1 MKNTVKLYYSRMNK
15 TDNFILAGITVIGLC
30 FLAWGAEWVLC
41 RLLAKYRGA
50 ETLLELGLWL
60 FVFAMVGGYGY
71 MIVCRDRMELILGT
85 DQWGKLY
92 WLPCRKAIMRD
103 PQFSEEPDLERLVYK
118 EKRLPGLPQ
127 GSREIVGTVKIKKK
141 EGYYL
146 FQCLVRSGK
155 DRTVKKQSFALSNLY
170 VNDFEELMQ
179 AFQAVQ

>member
-1 MKNTVKLYYSRMNK
+1 MNK
-15 TDNFILAGITVIGLC
+15 TDNFILAGISVLGICL
-30 FLAWGAEWVLC
+30 LAWGAEWFLC
-41 RLLAKYRGA
+41 RFLGKYRGA
-50 ETLLELGLWL
+50 ETLLEIGLGL

-71 MIVCRDRMELILGT
+71 MIVCRDRMELILGI
-85 DQWGKLY
+85 DERGRLY
-92 WLPCRKAIMRD
+92 WLPYRKAILRD
-103 PQFSEEPDLERLVYK
+103 PQFSEEPDLERMLNK

-127 GSREIVGTVKIKKK
+127 GSREIAATVKIRKK